1 MKKLIA
7 ILACL
12 FPLVAGAGNSTVM
25 CDSNGIIAYPTNFFT
40 INSVGTTS
48 GIAVVQAQVTVLNGL
63 TNGTYATAAQY
74 SSVSGKVSV
83 IEGYTNGYASTTAL
97 TAVSNIAVASAT
109 ATNLSSISNRVV
121 VLETYTAP
129 YTNGTVYATNGASIS
144 GTVTATAFVGS
155 GAGLTGV
162 TATSTNVVSSITA
175 GASNFTGGIVLS
187 GTRVAPDGL
196 NTVKVSNVE
205 YICRQIVPTTA
216 TYEYIWEGPRAEAIT
231 ISSIWSKVDQYDC
244 TFTIVS
250 QNKTNAWRSAT
261 SLVAGVIALPTGT
274 TTTTNLTIAAGDVW
288 GIYITDYDTR
298 TYNMVLQ
305 YKISY

>member
-1 MKKLIA
+1 MKKLLLL
-7 ILACL
+7 LALCPML
-12 FPLVAGAGNSTVM
+12 SMAAGTVM
-25 CDSNGIIAYPTNFFT
+25 VNTNTGVVTYPTNFWT
-40 INSVGTTS
+40 ANGISLTGTVAGVEVRVATLES
-48 GIAVVQAQVTVLNGL
+48 L